1 MFTKHSFALTTAI
14 AAALPA
20 AALAATPTTAHPA
33 THQSLRIE
41 QAYAFHDSYKPLHR
55 PLVTVIF
62 KTHGQL
68 PRRGDG
74 LVRASAELG
83 SGRGGSIGSVGGRES
98 RCYRVSVPL
107 KDGRLYDFAASG
119 KGEKATTGS
128 KHKLKLF
135 GNDRTG
141 SKLSRTQ
148 TVKIVKKTSKSRTG
162 RPIGC

>member
-1 MFTKHSFALTTAI
+1 MFTKHSIALTTVI

-20 AALAATPTTAHPA
+20 AALAATPTTHPA
-33 THQSLRIE
+33 THKSLRVE
-41 QAYAFHDSYKPLHR
+41 KAYAFHDSYAPRNR

-62 KTHGQL
+62 KTRGQL

-74 LVRASAELG
+74 LIRAGAEFG
-83 SGRGGSIGSVGGRES
+83 SGRGGSIGSVAGRKS

-128 KHKLKLF
+128 KHTLKLS
-135 GNDRTG
+135 GNDKTG
-141 SKLSRTQ
+141 SELSRTQ

-162 RPIGC
+162 RAIGC